1 VATIPAY
8 NEERMIG
15 RVVIETQKHVDEV
28 IVVDDGST
36 DLTGEIAQ
44 RLGAKVVR
52 HDTNLGYGA
61 TIKTALESGYSEQGD
76 VVITIDGDGQHNPN
90 NIPSLVRSITKNGS
104 DLAIGSRFSKGRE
117 GGIPRRREFGVRL
130 ITRIVSAA
138 TNNKFNDT
146 QSGIRAYSRKA
157 LRLLLPSLLSNGM
170 GLSIEILM
178 KARDHGLRIDEIPA
192 EVVYKTGERT
202 SSKNSFA
209 HGGELVISIVEL
221 VAEKRPLL
229 FIGVPGIASL
239 VIGFLTLLLLFG
251 IFNET
256 RQLAI
261 GTALLSIG
269 STLVGLVMVFGA
281 VNLYSMNRWMRR
293 IESHGRNQF
302 SRPHLQTKVH

>member
-1 VATIPAY
+1 
-8 NEERMIG
+8 MIG
-15 RVVIETQKHVDEV
+15 RVVIETQKQVDEV

-36 DLTGEIAQ
+36 DLTAEIAR

-61 TIKTALESGYSEQGD
+61 AIKTGLESGYSEQGD
-76 VVITIDGDGQHNPN
+76 VVITIDGDGQHNPT
-90 NIPSLVRSITKNGS
+90 NIPSLVRSIMKNGS
-104 DLAIGSRFSKGRE
+104 DLAIGSRFGKGRE
-117 GGIPRRREFGVRL
+117 GGIPRQREFGVKL

-138 TNNKFNDT
+138 SSNKFNDT

-192 EVVYKTGERT
+192 EVLYKTGERT

-293 IESHGRNQF
+293 FESYSRNQF
-302 SRPHLQTKVH
+302 SQPHLHQSGLGNNQ